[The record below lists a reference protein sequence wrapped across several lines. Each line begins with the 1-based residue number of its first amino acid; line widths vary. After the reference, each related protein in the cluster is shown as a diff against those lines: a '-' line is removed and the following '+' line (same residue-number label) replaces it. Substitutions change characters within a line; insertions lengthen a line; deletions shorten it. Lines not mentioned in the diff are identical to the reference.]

1 MRTTGNLLE
10 GARVS
15 AEKSIPARPSLE
27 QYRKQAKDLVKEH
40 ALLQPEVFERIRR
53 HHPRLSELSEAQ
65 LRAAAFTLAD
75 AQLVLARE
83 HAFKTWPEFMRHVAA
98 AQPQPHALAP
108 PPERYVARIDADGVS
123 LEAEI
128 AGWQGASA
136 LVLLIQVAGSRGRAS
151 TRAMAN
157 ELNRASLCTVV
168 SDLLTDE
175 EELQDAASETLRYDL
190 GLLSRRIA
198 AITNW
203 IAREPTLRGLN
214 IGCFSS
220 GTGAAAALRDA
231 SERPTAI
238 RAIVSSGGRPDLAG
252 SWLWKLRAPTL
263 FLAGLRDS
271 TMILSFTGSIMRVL
285 APDVA
290 HSLELLDGESREFT
304 ENPLREK
311 VTTLSCNWFCEHLV
325 AGGQPQ

>member
-1 MRTTGNLLE
+1 M
-10 GARVS
+10 S
-15 AEKSIPARPSLE
+15 AEKSVPARPSLE
-27 QYRKQAKDLVKEH
+27 QYRKQAKDLVKERARLLPE
-40 ALLQPEVFERIRR
+40 ALERIHR
-53 HHPRLSELSEAQ
+53 HHPRLRELSETQ
-65 LRAAAFTLAD
+65 LRAAAFTLSD

-83 HAFKTWPEFMRHVAA
+83 HAFKTWPEFMRHVASA
-98 AQPQPHALAP
+98 RPQAQEPTPAP
-108 PPERYVARIDADGVS
+108 KRYVAHIDADGVP

-151 TRAMAN
+151 TRSMAN
-157 ELNRASLCTVV
+157 ELNRVSLGTIVC
-168 SDLLTDE
+168 DLLTDE
-175 EELQDAASETLRYDL
+175 EDLQDAASETLRYDL

-203 IAREPTLRGLN
+203 IAREPTLRALN

-271 TMILSFTGSIMRVL
+271 AMILSFTGSIMRVL
-285 APDVA
+285 APDVE
-290 HSLELLDGESREFT
+290 HSLELLEGASREFT

-311 VTTLSCNWFCEHLV
+311 VTTLSCNWFCKHLV

>member
-1 MRTTGNLLE
+1 
-10 GARVS
+10 
-15 AEKSIPARPSLE
+15 
-27 QYRKQAKDLVKEH
+27 
-40 ALLQPEVFERIRR
+40 LQPEVFERIRR

-83 HAFKTWPEFMRHVAA
+83 HAFKTWPEFMRHVAVGELEPAQRA
-98 AQPQPHALAP
+98 AGTQPQPNALAP
-108 PPERYVARIDADGVS
+108 PAERYVARIDADGVS

-175 EELQDAASETLRYDL
+175 EDLQDAPSETLRYDL
-190 GLLSRRIA
+190 TMLSRRIS

-203 IAREPTLRGLN
+203 IGLQPTLSALN
-214 IGCFSS
+214 VGCFSS

-231 SERPTAI
+231 AERPTVI

-252 SWLWKLRAPTL
+252 SWLWRLRAPTL
-263 FLAGLRDS
+263 FLAGTRDS
-271 TMILSFTGSIMRVL
+271 TIVLSFTGSIMRVL
-285 APDVA
+285 APDVP
-290 HSLELLDGESREFT
+290 HWLELLEGASREFT
-304 ENPLREK
+304 ENPLRET
-311 VTTLSCNWFCEHLV
+311 VTGKARDWFCKHLV
-325 AGGQPQ
+325 AGGQPR

>member
-1 MRTTGNLLE
+1 M
-10 GARVS
+10 S
-15 AEKSIPARPSLE
+15 ADKSIPARPSLE
-27 QYRKQAKDLVKEH
+27 QYRKQAKELVKDR
-40 ALLQPEVFERIRR
+40 ARLVPDAFERIRR
-53 HHPRLSELSEAQ
+53 HHPRLRELSELQ
-65 LRAAAFTLAD
+65 LRAAGFTLSD

-83 HAFKTWPEFMRHVAA
+83 HAFKTWPEFMRHVAN
-98 AQPQPHALAP
+98 AQTQAP
-108 PPERYVARIDADGVS
+108 PTAPASAPERYSTHVDADGVR
-123 LEAEI
+123 LETEV

-136 LVLLIQVAGSRGRAS
+136 LVLLTQVSGSRGRAS
-151 TRAMAN
+151 TRYLAN

-175 EELQDAASETLRYDL
+175 EDLRDAASETLRYDL
-190 GLLSRRIA
+190 RLLGRRIA

-203 IAREPTLRGLN
+203 IAREPTLTGLN

-252 SWLWKLRAPTL
+252 SWLWRLRAPTL
-263 FLAGLRDS
+263 FLAGTRDS
-271 TMILSFTGSIMRVL
+271 TIILSFTGSVMKAL
-285 APDVA
+285 SPEVA
-290 HSLELLDGESREFT
+290 HSLQLLEGASREFT

-311 VTTLSCNWFCEHLV
+311 VTSLACNWFSKHLIT
-325 AGGQPQ
+325 GGQPR

>member
-1 MRTTGNLLE
+1 
-10 GARVS
+10 VS

-27 QYRKQAKDLVKEH
+27 QYRKQAKDLVKSR
-40 ALLQPEVFERIRR
+40 ARLQPEVFERIRR

-108 PPERYVARIDADGVS
+108 PPERYVACIDADGVS

-128 AGWQGASA
+128 AGWQRASA

-175 EELQDAASETLRYDL
+175 EDLQDAPSETLRYDL
-190 GLLSRRIA
+190 TMLSRRIST
-198 AITNW
+198 ITNW
-203 IAREPTLRGLN
+203 IGLQPTLSALN

-231 SERPTAI
+231 AERPTVV

-252 SWLWKLRAPTL
+252 SWLWRLRAPTL
-263 FLAGLRDS
+263 FLAGTRDS
-271 TMILSFTGSIMRVL
+271 TIVLSFTGSIMRVL
-285 APDVA
+285 APDVP
-290 HSLELLDGESREFT
+290 HWLELLEGASREFT
-304 ENPLREK
+304 ENPLRET
-311 VTTLSCNWFCEHLV
+311 VTGKARDWFCKHLV
-325 AGGQPQ
+325 AGGQPR

>member
-1 MRTTGNLLE
+1 
-10 GARVS
+10 VS
-15 AEKSIPARPSLE
+15 AEKSIPARPSVE
-27 QYRKQAKDLVKEH
+27 QYRKQAKDLVKER
-40 ALLQPEVFERIRR
+40 ARLQPEALGRIRR
-53 HHPRLSELSEAQ
+53 HHPRLRELSETQ
-65 LRAAAFTLAD
+65 LRAAAFTLSD

-83 HAFKTWPEFMRHVAA
+83 HAFKTWPEFMRHVASA
-98 AQPQPHALAP
+98 RPQPQPQGP
-108 PPERYVARIDADGVS
+108 TPVPERYVARIEADGVP

-157 ELNRASLCTVV
+157 ALNRASLCTIV

-175 EELQDAASETLRYDL
+175 EDLQDAASETLRYDL

-198 AITNW
+198 AITDW

-252 SWLWKLRAPTL
+252 PWLWKLRAPTL

-290 HSLELLDGESREFT
+290 HSLELLEGGSREFT

-311 VTTLSCNWFCEHLV
+311 VTTLSCNWFCKHLV

>member
-1 MRTTGNLLE
+1 M
-10 GARVS
+10 S
-15 AEKSIPARPSLE
+15 AEKFIPARPSLE
-27 QYRKQAKDLVKEH
+27 QYRKQAKDLVKER
-40 ALLQPEVFERIRR
+40 ARLRPEAFARIRR
-53 HHPRLSELSEAQ
+53 HHPRLRELSEAQ

-83 HAFKTWPEFMRHVAA
+83 HAFKTWPEFMRHVAG
-98 AQPQPHALAP
+98 AQPPQARAP
-108 PPERYVARIDADGVS
+108 VLPPERYITHIDADGVP

-157 ELNRASLCTVV
+157 DLNRASLCTVV

-175 EELQDAASETLRYDL
+175 EDLQDAPSETLRYDL
-190 GLLSRRIA
+190 ALLSRRIS

-203 IAREPTLRGLN
+203 IARQPTLTGLN

-231 SERPTAI
+231 AERPTAI
-238 RAIVSSGGRPDLAG
+238 RAIVSSAGRPDLAG
-252 SWLWKLRAPTL
+252 SWLWRLRAPTL
-263 FLAGLRDS
+263 FLAGTRDS
-271 TMILSFTGSIMRVL
+271 TIVLSFTGSIMRVL
-285 APDVA
+285 APDVP
-290 HSLELLDGESREFT
+290 HWLELLEGASREFT

-311 VTTLSCNWFCEHLV
+311 VTSLARDWFCKHLI
-325 AGGQPQ
+325 AGGQPR